1 MSPMNTAILGIGTEL
16 TDGQI
21 VNKNAA
27 WLSSHLKEYGVL
39 TTHHL
44 VVPDDRRLIRDALDF
59 CAGKCDVLFVTG
71 GLGPTSDDFTRDLIS
86 EWSELPLEWHEA
98 SWQHVNTRLTS
109 RGYTVKEIQRQQC
122 YFPRG
127 SRVLFNSQGTAN
139 AFYLEAKGKKVFVL
153 PGPPREIEAVWDSDI
168 EAWLVDNT
176 SDLDPRITR
185 SWDTMGVGES
195 DIATIVEDVLKGVEV
210 EKGYRVHLPYVEAKM
225 SFLASEED
233 KFAPYVEKVTEALK
247 FCLVTRDGENVGEVL
262 SDELSEVLSVSIQD
276 EVTGSFLLTR
286 IVPTLRDVLND
297 SAWNFSNI
305 AVYEDDSE
313 VVLRLLPVDEHSVR
327 VEFARGQQIHW
338 DVISSPYKTANMAE
352 RRLQYFAEMA
362 LVLWTKWLR
371 NTAF

>member
-1 MSPMNTAILGIGTEL
+1 MGPMKTAILGIGTEL

-27 WLSSHLKEYGVL
+27 WLSSHLKEYGVT

-44 VVPDDRRLIRDALDF
+44 VVPDDRPLIRDALDF

-86 EWSELPLEWHEA
+86 EWAELPLEWHEA

-153 PGPPREIEAVWDSDI
+153 PGPPREIEAVWKSDI
-168 EAWLVDNT
+168 QTWLTQNT
-176 SDLDPRITR
+176 THLDPRITR
-185 SWDTMGVGES
+185 SWDTIGVGES
-195 DIATIVEDVLKGVEV
+195 DIATIVEDILKGVDV
-210 EKGYRVHLPYVEAKM
+210 EKGYRVHLPYVEAKI
-225 SFLASEED
+225 SFLASEAE
-233 KFAPYVEKVTEALK
+233 KFAPVVEKLTAALQ
-247 FCLVTRDGENVGEVL
+247 FCLVTRDAENVAEVL
-262 SDELSEVLSVSIQD
+262 ADQLSKVPSVNIQD
-276 EVTGSFLLTR
+276 EVTGSFLMTR
-286 IVPTLRDVLND
+286 LIPNLRDILND
-297 SAWNFSNI
+297 CAWNFTNVAS
-305 AVYEDDSE
+305 YDDASE
-313 VVLRLLPVDEHSVR
+313 VVLRLLPVDEHTVKI
-327 VEFARGQQIHW
+327 EFTRGQQTHW
-338 DVISSPYKTANMAE
+338 DLLTSPYKTMNMAE

-362 LVLWTKWLR
+362 LVLWSKWMK
-371 NTAF
+371 NTSL

>member
-1 MSPMNTAILGIGTEL
+1 MKTAILGIGTEL

-21 VNKNAA
+21 INKNAA

-44 VVPDDRRLIRDALDF
+44 VVPDDRLLIREALDF

-86 EWSELPLEWHEA
+86 EWADLPLEWHEA

-153 PGPPREIEAVWDSDI
+153 PGPPREIEAVWNSDI
-168 EAWLVDNT
+168 EAWLVENT
-176 SDLDPRITR
+176 ADLDPRITR

-195 DIATIVEDVLKGVEV
+195 DIATIVEDVLKDVDV
-210 EKGYRVHLPYVEAKM
+210 EKGYRVHLPYVEVKM

-233 KFAPYVEKVTEALK
+233 DFEPYVEKITEALQ
-247 FCLVTRDGENVGEVL
+247 FCLVTRDAETVPEML
-262 SDELSEVLSVSIQD
+262 AEILSETSSISIQD
-276 EVTGSFLLTR
+276 EVTGSFLINRVL
-286 IVPTLRDVLND
+286 PTFREILNNT
-297 SAWNFSNI
+297 AWSFSNI
-305 AVYEDDSE
+305 ADYEDESE
-313 VVLRLLPVDEHSVR
+313 VVLRILPVDEHHVKIET
-327 VEFARGQQIHW
+327 VKGQQIHW
-338 DVISSPYKTANMAE
+338 DIIPSPYKTANMAE

-362 LVLWTKWLR
+362 MVNWVRMLR
-371 NTAF
+371 